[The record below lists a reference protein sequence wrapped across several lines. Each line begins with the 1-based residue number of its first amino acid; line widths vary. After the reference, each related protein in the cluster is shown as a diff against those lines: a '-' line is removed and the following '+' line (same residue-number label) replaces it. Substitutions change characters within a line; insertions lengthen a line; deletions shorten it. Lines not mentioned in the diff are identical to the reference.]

1 MNSHSGGIRLEING
15 PVANLIH
22 FRQTGPEVVRGAW
35 TRAGQ
40 RASASLAAL
49 PQTTVA
55 VLSGSAYGGGL
66 ELALHCDFRIAASH
80 VEIGLPE
87 TTLGTTAGYSVGETS
102 SFLNNPS
109 WRATDDTNG
118 PDSGLLPRNR

>member
-1 MNSHSGGIRLEING
+1 MNDHSGGIRLEING
-15 PVANLIH
+15 PVVNLIH

-66 ELALHCDFRIAASH
+66 ELALHS
-80 VEIGLPE
+80 
-87 TTLGTTAGYSVGETS
+87 SVGETS
-102 SFLNNPS
+102 RFLNNPS
-109 WRATDDTNG
+109 WKGKR
-118 PDSGLLPRNR
+118 